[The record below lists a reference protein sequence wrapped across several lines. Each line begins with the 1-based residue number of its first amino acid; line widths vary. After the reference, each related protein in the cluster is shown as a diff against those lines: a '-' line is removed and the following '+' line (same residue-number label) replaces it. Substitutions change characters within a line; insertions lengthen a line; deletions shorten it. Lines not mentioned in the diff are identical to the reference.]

1 MENKKIFI
9 FGGSGSLGHCL
20 IKRYI
25 DKNTIYNY
33 SRDECKHWK
42 MELHFRNKNLN
53 NIIGDIINYNRV
65 EESLLRVKPDVIII
79 ASAMKHI
86 DRCEFAS
93 NESLNSNLLGTKN
106 IVDVIEKHQNTLVN
120 LESVLFVS
128 TDKACN
134 PINIYGMCKA
144 LSEKLVIEK
153 SNYVKRIKFVCVR
166 YGNVLN
172 SRGSIIQILDEIG
185 KNPEVASYKLTNEKM
200 TRFIMTLEDS
210 CDLIEYT
217 LLHGESGDT
226 VIPKIKAILIKDLI
240 NLYAEKYKKDVKLDK
255 IRPGEK
261 MYESL
266 INDSQSMRLVE
277 TEKYYHIKSN
287 YKYEL
292 LNENMFDYNSNN
304 AEFMPKEELCAYL
317 KEKMLI

>member
-9 FGGSGSLGHCL
+9 FGGSGSLGNCL

-42 MELHFRNKNLN
+42 MELCFRNKNLH

-65 EESLLRVKPDVIII
+65 EESLLRYKPDIIII

-106 IVDVIEKHQNTLVN
+106 IVDVIEKHQHVLSN

-144 LSEKLVIEK
+144 LSEKLIIEK
-153 SNYVKRIKFVCVR
+153 SHYVKNIKFMTVR

-185 KNPEVASYKLTNEKM
+185 KNPEVPSYKLTNDKM

-217 LLHGESGDT
+217 LQNGESGDT

-240 NLYAEKYKKDVKLDK
+240 NLYAEKYKKNVILDK

-266 INDSQSMRLVE
+266 INDSQSMRLIE

-304 AEFMPKEELCAYL
+304 AEFMPKEELYTYL
-317 KEKMLI
+317 QEKHLI